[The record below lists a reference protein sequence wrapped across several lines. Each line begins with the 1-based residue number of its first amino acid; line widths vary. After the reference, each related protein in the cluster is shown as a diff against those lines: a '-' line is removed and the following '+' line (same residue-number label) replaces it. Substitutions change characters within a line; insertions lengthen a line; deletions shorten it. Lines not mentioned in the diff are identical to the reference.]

1 MWGYLF
7 ALLAAILEASKTIFS
22 KRGLEEINVFV
33 VAWASRFFPLFF
45 LIPWVLMI
53 KLPQLG
59 DRFWITLGMV
69 LVLDTIGSILYMSAL
84 KASDISL
91 TVPMVAFTPLIMLV
105 SGPMLLGEF
114 PSLIGLIGIVTVVIG
129 SYLLNITKKSQGA
142 LAPFRAL
149 LKEKGPR
156 LMLLLAAVWAFTS
169 SFHKIGVLNSS
180 PIFWAT
186 SVHLGLTLT
195 LLPLML
201 MQRGKPI
208 NQVISG
214 WKVLVMIGSA
224 SSLAIIAQN
233 ISLQTVLAVYTVSI
247 KRTSILF
254 SILLSWIVF
263 KEKNIK
269 QRLTAASIMVLGAI
283 LITIYA

>member
-7 ALLAAILEASKTIFS
+7 ALLAAMLEASKTIFS
-22 KRGLEEINVFV
+22 KQGLKELNIFV

-45 LIPWVLMI
+45 LIPLLLI
-53 KLPQLG
+53 TKIPQIG
-59 DRFWITLGMV
+59 DRFWPTLGMV
-69 LVLDTIGSILYMSAL
+69 LVLDTIGSILYMAAL
-84 KASDISL
+84 KASDISI

-114 PSLIGLIGIVTVVIG
+114 PSLIGLVGIVTVVIG
-129 SYLLNITKKSQGA
+129 SYLLNISKKTQGI
-142 LAPFRAL
+142 LSPFRAL

-156 LMLLLAAVWAFTS
+156 LMLLLAAVWAFTA

-180 PIFWAT
+180 PVFWT
-186 SVHLGLTLT
+186 VSVHLGLTLT

-201 MQRGKPI
+201 LQKGKPI
-208 NQVISG
+208 GQVISG
-214 WKVLVMIGSA
+214 WKVLVPIGSA
-224 SSLAIIAQN
+224 SALAIIAQN
-233 ISLQTVLAVYTVSI
+233 ISLQTVLAVYTISI

-254 SILLSWIVF
+254 SILLSWFVF

-269 QRLTAASIMVLGAI
+269 QRLAAASIMVLGAI